1 MAYNINNCSELSQI
15 AKYCATAASNQALD
29 KMTGPQGIREHIINF
44 FTFAAIRKENA
55 KPYHE
60 FAKAMTAALH
70 QASLDTHTCTIPDRL
85 VVNFAG
91 YTVIFTQPEIHHHAA
106 DFVTIE
112 ISQAAETIRAEVDR
126 DKFLLI
132 STALQLRQLGGL
144 PSSAVVLTK
153 DNCMKLRKANFC
165 DADLRL
171 VDLRKADLSG
181 ANLRQANL
189 SGANL
194 SGVSLN
200 GVNLDWVNL
209 SGANLSGANL
219 RQANLSGLNL
229 SGANLSRANLCW
241 ANLCWTNLSEANLS
255 EANLSGA
262 DLEGANLYKANLS
275 EVNLRVVNLGE
286 NNLEVAR
293 RSRVNLSEANL
304 SGANLSGLALLG
316 LNLSGTNLNGAN
328 LSRAKLNWTD
338 LSGAN
343 LSGANLSGINL
354 SGAILSGANLSGA
367 NLSGSKL
374 GGAILSGINLSG
386 ANLSGVNLGGANLNK
401 VKLCGANLS
410 RADLSSANL
419 SEANLSGAN
428 LSAAN
433 LNRTILNKA
442 DLSSANLSKV
452 NLIGSW
458 LNEANLDNILQ
469 KGGFIMMP
477 QGRPKW
483 DNRTLDLYLNHI
495 NNTESGSLLTMMD
508 SLDEQYAAVKLH
520 MARELMATLLEEQVK
535 LSNVALPLM
544 DILSKPPYIDD
555 TDIAAWMSTVCE
567 TYLNDNGTRVMPQ
580 NTGLFNLSVDLFARR
595 PERMLSL
602 NGPFIQIVAQGMAEN
617 SLPEMKQKA
626 ADLYA
631 TYLRDERIKA
641 YSDWEDFGNG
651 EGQPDW
657 DDKHAVNYILMSAQ
671 PATVSAML
679 LSPHDLESML
689 RPQPETQWD
698 RFYLYSSPDNNL
710 AMNEYPPLNT
720 LFANEFPLFNTPY
733 QFIEKS
739 AKFVQLLKTLNLG
752 DSLHKLFVSATE
764 AKHSKTKLVSPEKE
778 NELRSI
784 FEPKLT
790 YSADLGRYSLKQ
802 AHYNEII
809 NAYRLTSAT
818 PSNKAKTLLCLAA
831 LFTKYSSSAFF
842 GTETDSPQRL
852 RNYAYALMEKGHN
865 LDANI
870 VKKEHFALWTD
881 KLLGLNNTFS
891 CSAILSSD
899 MVNHIRARFPD
910 VLSGIMPPAW
920 G

>member
-1 MAYNINNCSELSQI
+1 
-15 AKYCATAASNQALD
+15 
-29 KMTGPQGIREHIINF
+29 
-44 FTFAAIRKENA
+44 
-55 KPYHE
+55 
-60 FAKAMTAALH
+60 
-70 QASLDTHTCTIPDRL
+70 
-85 VVNFAG
+85 
-91 YTVIFTQPEIHHHAA
+91 
-106 DFVTIE
+106 
-112 ISQAAETIRAEVDR
+112 
-126 DKFLLI
+126 
-132 STALQLRQLGGL
+132 
-144 PSSAVVLTK
+144 
-153 DNCMKLRKANFC
+153 MKLRKANFC

-189 SGANL
+189 SG
-194 SGVSLN
+194 VSLN

-219 RQANLSGLNL
+219 SG
-229 SGANLSRANLCW
+229 ANLCW

-316 LNLSGTNLNGAN
+316 LNLSGTNLSGAN

-338 LSGAN
+338 
-343 LSGANLSGINL
+343 
-354 SGAILSGANLSGA
+354 LSGANLSGA

-386 ANLSGVNLGGANLNK
+386 ANLNK

-410 RADLSSANL
+410 RADLSS
-419 SEANLSGAN
+419 ANLSGAN

-442 DLSSANLSKV
+442 DLSSTNLSKV
-452 NLIGSW
+452 NLIGSG

-469 KGGFIMMP
+469 EGGFIMMP

-508 SLDEQYAAVKLH
+508 SIDEQYAAVKLH

-544 DILSKPPYIDD
+544 DILSKPPYTDD

-657 DDKHAVNYILMSAQ
+657 DDRHAVNYILMSAQ

-698 RFYLYSSPDNNL
+698 RFYLYSSPDNSL

-790 YSADLGRYSLKQ
+790 YSADLGRYSLTQ

-809 NAYRLTSAT
+809 NAYRLTSAP

>member
-1 MAYNINNCSELSQI
+1 MAYNINNCSDLSQI

-112 ISQAAETIRAEVDR
+112 ISQAAETIRAEVNR

-189 SGANL
+189 SGL
-194 SGVSLN
+194 
-200 GVNLDWVNL
+200 NL
-209 SGANLSGANL
+209 SGANLSG
-219 RQANLSGLNL
+219 
-229 SGANLSRANLCW
+229 ANLCW

-262 DLEGANLYKANLS
+262 DLEGTNLYKANLS

-293 RSRVNLSEANL
+293 RSRVNL

-338 LSGAN
+338 
-343 LSGANLSGINL
+343 
-354 SGAILSGANLSGA
+354 LSGANLSGA

-419 SEANLSGAN
+419 SGANLSGAN

-508 SLDEQYAAVKLH
+508 SIDEQYAAVKLH

-544 DILSKPPYIDD
+544 DILSKPPYTDD

-567 TYLNDNGTRVMPQ
+567 SYLNDNGTRVMPQ

-657 DDKHAVNYILMSAQ
+657 DDRHAVNYILMSAQ

-698 RFYLYSSPDNNL
+698 RFYLYSSPDNSL

-790 YSADLGRYSLKQ
+790 YSADLGRYSLTQ

-809 NAYRLTSAT
+809 NAYRLTSAP

-831 LFTKYSSSAFF
+831 LFTKYSSSGFF

-870 VKKEHFALWTD
+870 VKKEHFALWSD

>member
-1 MAYNINNCSELSQI
+1 MAYNINNCSDLSQI

-194 SGVSLN
+194 SG
-200 GVNLDWVNL
+200 
-209 SGANLSGANL
+209 
-219 RQANLSGLNL
+219 
-229 SGANLSRANLCW
+229 
-241 ANLCWTNLSEANLS
+241 
-255 EANLSGA
+255 
-262 DLEGANLYKANLS
+262 
-275 EVNLRVVNLGE
+275 
-286 NNLEVAR
+286 
-293 RSRVNLSEANL
+293 
-304 SGANLSGLALLG
+304 
-316 LNLSGTNLNGAN
+316 
-328 LSRAKLNWTD
+328 
-338 LSGAN
+338 
-343 LSGANLSGINL
+343 INL

-419 SEANLSGAN
+419 SGANLSGAN

-442 DLSSANLSKV
+442 DLSSTNLSKV
-452 NLIGSW
+452 NLIGSG

-469 KGGFIMMP
+469 EGGFIMMP

-508 SLDEQYAAVKLH
+508 SIDEQYAAVKLH

-544 DILSKPPYIDD
+544 DILSKPPYTDD

-657 DDKHAVNYILMSAQ
+657 DDRHAVNYILMSAQ

-698 RFYLYSSPDNNL
+698 RFYLYSSPDNSL

-790 YSADLGRYSLKQ
+790 YSADLGRYSLTQ

-809 NAYRLTSAT
+809 NAYRLTSAP